1 MLSAQFTFYTME
13 IYSVKHTSLSI
24 FKLIKLNCYEITK
37 DQSIHKKT
45 ASPISDDF
53 SDLDVQTVLSLVITN
68 IDS

>member
-37 DQSIHKKT
+37 DQSIHRKT
-45 ASPISDDF
+45 ASDDF